1 MNGNIN
7 IILKQFKRDL
17 LSEEETIQ
25 LIEGLYCKPY
35 ITYPYYPQITYSSRE
50 LYPGKVEVT
59 CSI

>member
-7 IILKQFKRDL
+7 IILRQFKKDL

-25 LIEGLYCKPY
+25 LIEGLYYKPY
-35 ITYPYYPQITYSSRE
+35 YPYYPQITYSSRE
-50 LYPGKVEVT
+50 LYPGNVEVT